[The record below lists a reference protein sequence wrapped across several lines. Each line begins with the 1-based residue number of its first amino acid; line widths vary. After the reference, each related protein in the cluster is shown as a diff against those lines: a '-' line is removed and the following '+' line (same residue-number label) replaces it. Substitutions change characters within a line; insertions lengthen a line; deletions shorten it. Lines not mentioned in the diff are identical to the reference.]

1 MAFPQLTYRE
11 SLRDIEACLAA
22 QAAKLYHMG
31 LGEPVRRAT
40 LADANESRDW
50 RIYAGSPT
58 DRTTGV
64 IADQTVALDGP
75 RTRQDYP
82 VHLRRI
88 RFRNAETTKTL
99 IFLTNQAALP
109 ALTICDL
116 YKSRWQVELFF
127 KWIKQ
132 HLRIQRLYG
141 TSENAVKSRIW
152 IAVSVYVL
160 VAVVRKRLNLEAP
173 LHTLLQVFSVTVFEK
188 IEIQTAFS
196 REPDRSEYS
205 QREPIEFFRV

>member
-1 MAFPQLTYRE
+1 M
-11 SLRDIEACLAA
+11 
-22 QAAKLYHMG
+22 
-31 LGEPVRRAT
+31 
-40 LADANESRDW
+40 
-50 RIYAGSPT
+50 
-58 DRTTGV
+58 

-75 RTRQDYP
+75 RTRQKDYP

-88 RFRNAETTKTL
+88 RFRDAETAKTL

-132 HLRIQRLYG
+132 RLRIKRLYG

-173 LHTLLQVFSVTVFEK
+173 LHIAAGLLGDGIRKDRDPDCVL
-188 IEIQTAFS
+188 S
-196 REPDRSEYS
+196 RGR
-205 QREPIEFFRV
+205 QIGKLKTRTN